1 MHGHVTISITHYS
14 HMKMRRLQR
23 QPSNGGGWTR
33 WTNKDLTRTA
43 SQSATFSARIPFFS
57 ARTYYKN
64 GYNHHKNSHTE
75 QGRLSP
81 IPEPT
86 ASFSQNQKVPE
97 IANEDQLASKKLC
110 VQEMSVSYWPRIPIG
125 LCWGRHVLQDIIENR

>member
-97 IANEDQLASKKLC
+97 IANEDQLASKKTLC
-110 VQEMSVSYWPRIPIG
+110 ARNVSLLLTTYPYWSVLGSPRTA
-125 LCWGRHVLQDIIENR
+125 RYH